1 MVAVLRY
8 VSSIDQICFV
18 QAEHEQAFDVVGELT
33 FEKKLGFMEKGGDVD
48 GMLEAIEG
56 MLVYASQC
64 GQVPEA
70 HPFLLGNP
78 IFPIIMPVSARLG
91 YVGVVVDVQ
100 AENGDLEP
108 DLDVHAQSHQHA
120 DDHIKRWRA

>member
-1 MVAVLRY
+1 M
-8 VSSIDQICFV
+8 
-18 QAEHEQAFDVVGELT
+18 VGELT

-78 IFPIIMPVSARLG
+78 IFPIIMPVSVRSNR
-91 YVGVVVDVQ
+91 VRNVVDTQ
-100 AENGDLEP
+100 TENGDLES
-108 DLDVHAQSHQHA
+108 DLDVHVESHQHA
-120 DDHIKRWRA
+120 DDDLKRW

>member
-1 MVAVLRY
+1 M
-8 VSSIDQICFV
+8 
-18 QAEHEQAFDVVGELT
+18 VGELT

-78 IFPIIMPVSARLG
+78 IFPIIMPVCARSCCIRILI
-91 YVGVVVDVQ
+91 DAQ

-108 DLDVHAQSHQHA
+108 DLDVHAESHQYA
-120 DDHIKRWRA
+120 DNDIKRRRA